1 MKSGLSTNI
10 GIFILKLVAKL
21 PFSFI
26 HFLSGVFYPVVYYF
40 IGYRKDVVVRNL
52 HNSFPEKNKKEIK
65 IITRKFFRH
74 FSDLT
79 LETIKMREMD
89 EKDFRERMVIRNPE
103 VINRFFDEG
112 RSVVL
117 LTMHYNN
124 WEWSNCLPLVLRH
137 TVLGVYKPLHNTLF
151 DVFMNKTR
159 EKQGAEMVANAHV
172 LRRLL
177 KAGQNNELVLSWLA
191 GDQTP
196 PEFHKFWMRFLN
208 QDAMF
213 YPGPA
218 SLSRRFNH
226 PVFFQTIEKVSRGH
240 YQTSFEL
247 LFENPKEVDEVEIIK
262 KYIAKMEEIIREKP
276 EYYLWSHK
284 RWKHK
289 RPEGMPLLC

>member
-26 HFLSGVFYPVVYYF
+26 YFLSGVFYPVVYYI

-52 HNSFPEKNKKEIK
+52 QNSFPEKTKKEIK
-65 IITRKFFRH
+65 VITRKFFRH

-89 EKDFRERMVIRNPE
+89 EKDFRERMVIKNPE

-124 WEWSNCLPLVLRH
+124 WEWSNCLPLALRH
-137 TVLGVYKPLHNTLF
+137 TVLGVYKPLHNALF
-151 DVFMNKTR
+151 DVYMNKTR

-196 PEFHKFWMRFLN
+196 PEFHKFWIQFLN

-226 PVFFQTIEKVSRGH
+226 PVFFQKIEKVSRGH

-289 RPEGMPLLC
+289 RPEGMPLLG